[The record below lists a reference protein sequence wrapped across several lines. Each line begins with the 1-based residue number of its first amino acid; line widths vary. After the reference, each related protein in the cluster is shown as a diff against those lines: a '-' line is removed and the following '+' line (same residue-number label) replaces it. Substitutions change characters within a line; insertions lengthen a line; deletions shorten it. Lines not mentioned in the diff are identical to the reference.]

1 MARNEWTTKR
11 ASKNIDTLLAQ
22 CEALYD
28 YAMVVRHQQ
37 GEAWATKALR
47 EAKSARASFDDGQFE
62 YVRQA
67 FEAAYFAKGKAREYI

>member
-28 YAMVVRHQQ
+28 YAMVVRQQQ
-37 GEAWATKALR
+37 GEAWASIALR

-62 YVRQA
+62 YVKGA
-67 FEAAYFAKGKAREYI
+67 WEAAFHAREMARKYI